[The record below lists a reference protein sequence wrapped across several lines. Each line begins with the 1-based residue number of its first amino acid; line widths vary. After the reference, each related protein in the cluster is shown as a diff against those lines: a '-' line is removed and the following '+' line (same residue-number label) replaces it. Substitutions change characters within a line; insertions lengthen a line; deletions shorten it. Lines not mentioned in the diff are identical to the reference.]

1 MSRYRKKVRHHMRK
15 DLLRGDFSSKLK
27 SIRRLQRCTLSSK
40 PADGNAQKARTDLCE
55 RLSVRSDQ
63 FCIHTSLKL
72 TLMTLANLGPSILT
86 VLTKMIAKLRWE
98 ETSYVPLSRVRFR
111 LSKFADDML
120 I

>member
-1 MSRYRKKVRHHMRK
+1 MATLKR
-15 DLLRGDFSSKLK
+15 RGRIYARGCRFVPISSG
-27 SIRRLQRCTLSSK
+27 IRTFQ
-40 PADGNAQKARTDLCE
+40 Q
-55 RLSVRSDQ
+55 
-63 FCIHTSLKL
+63 L

-111 LSKFADDML
+111 LSKSADSML

>member
-1 MSRYRKKVRHHMRK
+1 
-15 DLLRGDFSSKLK
+15 
-27 SIRRLQRCTLSSK
+27 
-40 PADGNAQKARTDLCE
+40 
-55 RLSVRSDQ
+55 
-63 FCIHTSLKL
+63 
-72 TLMTLANLGPSILT
+72 MTLANLGPSILT